1 MHNFQACARRLPG
14 FAPCRFARERV
25 LNAKTAIE
33 PRRPRVAALLSAVV
47 LALLVA
53 ALNFALWRE
62 ADHPTRV
69 TPWQGK
75 IAGFAYS
82 PFQRFQSPLNDSF
95 PDDKQVDADL
105 ALMARHSDRV
115 RVYSVWQYPAIPRL
129 AMKYHLDVMAGA
141 WLDRR
146 DGNNE
151 RELDALIAQARRWPD
166 IKRVIVG
173 NEVLLRHDMS
183 PEKLMAYLD
192 RARAAIRQPVST
204 AEPWHI
210 WEKYPE
216 LAQHVDFIT
225 VHLLPYW
232 EGVPRKDAIGDVLMR
247 YQRLRQLYPDKHIVI
262 GEVGWP
268 SNGDRFEYAKPS
280 TANQAIF
287 LRDWFNVASEQHID
301 YYIMEAIDQPWKEGL
316 GEGRTGAYW
325 GMFNADRQL
334 KFPLTG
340 PVLEDPTWPW
350 KALASGLLALIPMV
364 WFGWRFARFR
374 LVGRFVFMALIQ
386 LAAALIVWSV
396 TVPFQF
402 YLDVIDWAMLV
413 ILFPAQ
419 LAILAILLINGFEF
433 VEVLWRRQWLR
444 HFGLLEPDPPAHQ
457 PFVSI
462 HLACCNEPPEMVIAT
477 LDSLAALDYQNY
489 EVLVIDNNTKK
500 AEVWKPVEGRC
511 AQLGERFRFF
521 HLDPWPGFKA
531 GALNYGLKQTD
542 PRADIIAVVDADYV
556 VRKDW
561 LSSLAGYFHDRNVA
575 VVQCPQ
581 AHRDYV
587 HNAFRRMTNWEFDG
601 FFRIGMHHRNE
612 RNAIIQHG
620 TMTMVRR
627 VALEGT
633 GGWSE
638 WTICED
644 AELGLRLM
652 HAGYDTIY
660 VDELMGKGLT
670 PADFRAYKSQ
680 RYRWAFGAMQI
691 LKGRW
696 DWLVRRGPLTSG
708 QRFHFLTGWFSWFAD
723 ALHMVFTL
731 LALAWTVGMLAAPSI
746 FSLPMQLF
754 LIPVLGF
761 FVARALFGIVLY
773 RARVPCGWRDT
784 LMASIASMGLSH
796 AIARGVWTG
805 LIKQKTAFVR
815 TAKSRRLSG
824 SAASA
829 LGPVREELLMSIALL
844 LAIFGMAIN
853 FGAHYVEGELWMVI
867 LAAQA
872 IPYLSALTGAW
883 VAHRSREKPEAA
895 ILSQAAEN
903 RTVRAAIPETVE
915 AMSVTGS

>member
-1 MHNFQACARRLPG
+1 MSPSLAINGHPRRT
-14 FAPCRFARERV
+14 
-25 LNAKTAIE
+25 TAI
-33 PRRPRVAALLSAVV
+33 VSALL
-47 LALLVA
+47 LAALVA
-53 ALNFALWRE
+53 ALDFALWAV
-62 ADHPTRV
+62 ADRPTGV
-69 TPWQGK
+69 TPWNGQV
-75 IAGFAYS
+75 AGFAYS
-82 PFQRFQSPLNDSF
+82 PFQRFQSPLAGTF
-95 PDDKQVDADL
+95 PSDAEIDADL
-105 ALMARHSDRV
+105 ALMAKHTHRV
-115 RVYSVWQYPAIPRL
+115 RVYSVLQSPDIPRL

-146 DGNNE
+146 TDNNE
-151 RELDALIAQARRWPD
+151 KEIEALIAQARRWPD
-166 IKRVIVG
+166 IKRVEVG
-173 NEVLLRHDMS
+173 NEVLLRADMK
-183 PEKLMAYLD
+183 PEKLMTYID
-192 RARAAIRQPVST
+192 RVRAAVHQPVST

-247 YQRLRQLYPDKHIVI
+247 YHRLQQLFPNKHIVI

-268 SNGDRFEYAKPS
+268 SNGDRFEFAKPS
-280 TANQAIF
+280 KANQAIF
-287 LRDWFNVASEQHID
+287 LRDWFQVARELHID
-301 YYIMEAIDQPWKEGL
+301 YYVMEAIDQPWKEGL
-316 GEGRTGAYW
+316 GEGRIGAYW
-325 GMFNADRQL
+325 GVFNADRQL
-334 KFPLTG
+334 KFPMTG
-340 PVLEDPTWPW
+340 PVLEDPTWPS
-350 KALASGLLALIPMV
+350 KALASGFLALLPMI
-364 WFGWRFARFR
+364 WFAWRFARFK
-374 LVGRFVFMALIQ
+374 LTGRFVFLALIQ
-386 LAAALIVWSV
+386 LAAGLVVWSV

-402 YLDVIDWAMLV
+402 YLDVVDWGMLI

-433 VEVLWRRQWLR
+433 VEVLWHRKWLR
-444 HFGLLEPDPPAHQ
+444 HFGLLQPDPPGEQ

-462 HLACCNEPPEMVIAT
+462 HLACHNEPPEMVIAT
-477 LDSLAALDYQNY
+477 LDSLAGLDYRNF
-489 EVLVIDNNTKK
+489 EVLVIDNNTRC
-500 AEVWKPVEGRC
+500 EDVWKPIERRC
-511 AQLGERFRFF
+511 AELGERFRFF

-561 LSSLAGYFHDRNVA
+561 LSALTGYFRDRNIA

-581 AHRDYV
+581 AHRDYRG
-587 HNAFRRMTNWEFDG
+587 NAFRRMTNWEFDG

-652 HAGYDTIY
+652 HAGYQTVY
-660 VDELMGKGLT
+660 VDEPMGKGLT

-696 DWLVRRGPLTSG
+696 SWMVRKGPLTAG

-731 LALAWTVGMLAAPSI
+731 MALGWTAGMLLAPTI
-746 FSLPMQLF
+746 FSLPMRLF

-761 FVARALFGIVLY
+761 FVAKAVFGIVLY

-784 LMASIASMGLSH
+784 LLASIASMGLSH
-796 AIARGVWTG
+796 AVARGIWMG

-824 SAASA
+824 GAAGT

-844 LAIFGMAIN
+844 LAIVGMAID
-853 FGAHYVEGELWMVI
+853 FGTHYIEGELWMVI
-867 LAAQA
+867 LGAQA
-872 IPYLSALTGAW
+872 IPYLSSIVGAL
-883 VAHRSREKPEAA
+883 VAHYSKDHPVPAHQDVPAPSRVLTLHEPEAIEA
-895 ILSQAAEN
+895 RTAA
-903 RTVRAAIPETVE
+903 T
-915 AMSVTGS
+915 

>member
-1 MHNFQACARRLPG
+1 MNPPPAIAPPARH
-14 FAPCRFARERV
+14 A
-25 LNAKTAIE
+25 TALL
-33 PRRPRVAALLSAVV
+33 AALL

-53 ALNFALWRE
+53 ALNFALWAA
-62 ADHPTRV
+62 ADRPTDVVPWNGQV
-69 TPWQGK
+69 T
-75 IAGFAYS
+75 GFAYS
-82 PFQRFQSPLNDSF
+82 PFQRYQSPLTGSF
-95 PDDKQVDADL
+95 PSDAEVSSDL
-105 ALMARHSDRV
+105 ALLAQHTDRV
-115 RVYSVWQYPAIPRL
+115 RVYSVLQYPEIPRL
-129 AMKYHLDVMAGA
+129 AMRYHLQLTAGA

-146 DGNNE
+146 DGNND
-151 RELDALIAQARRWPD
+151 REIDALIAQARRWPD
-166 IKRVIVG
+166 IKRVEVG
-173 NEVLLRHDMS
+173 NEVLLRHDMQ
-183 PEKLMAYLD
+183 PAKLMAYID
-192 RARAAIRQPVST
+192 RVRAAVRQPVST

-247 YQRLRQLYPDKHIVI
+247 YQHLQRLFPDKHIVI

-268 SNGDRFEYAKPS
+268 SNGDRFEFAKPS

-287 LRDWFNVASEQHID
+287 LREWFQVARERHID
-301 YYIMEAIDQPWKEGL
+301 YYVMEAIDQPWKEGL

-325 GMFNADRQL
+325 GVFNADRQL
-334 KFPLTG
+334 KFPMTG

-350 KALASGLLALIPMV
+350 KALASGLLALLPMV
-364 WFGWRFARFR
+364 WFAWRFARFK
-374 LVGRFVFMALIQ
+374 LAGRFVFLCLVQ
-386 LAAALIVWSV
+386 LAAGLIVWSV

-402 YLDVIDWAMLV
+402 YLGVVDWGMLIV
-413 ILFPAQ
+413 LFPAQ

-433 VEVLWRRQWLR
+433 VEVLWRRKWLR
-444 HFGLLEPDPPAHQ
+444 HFGLLAADPPAAQ

-462 HLACCNEPPEMVIAT
+462 HLACYNEPPEMVAAT
-477 LDSLAALDYQNY
+477 LDSLAALDYANF
-489 EVLVIDNNTKK
+489 EVLVIDNNTKR
-500 AEVWKPVEGRC
+500 EEIWKPLQAHCEK
-511 AQLGERFRFF
+511 LGERFRFF

-542 PRADIIAVVDADYV
+542 PRADIIAVIDSDYV

-561 LSSLAGYFHDRNVA
+561 LAALTGYFHDRNIA

-581 AHRDYV
+581 ANRDYE

-652 HAGYDTIY
+652 HAGYQTVY
-660 VDELMGKGLT
+660 VDEVMGEGVT
-670 PADFRAYKSQ
+670 PADYRAFKTQ

-696 DWLVRRGPLTSG
+696 GWLVHKGPLSAG

-731 LALAWTVGMLAAPSI
+731 MALAWTAGMLLAPTV
-746 FSLPMQLF
+746 FSLPMRLF
-754 LIPVLGF
+754 LIPVMGF
-761 FVARALFGIVLY
+761 FVAKALFGIVLY
-773 RARVPCGWRDT
+773 RARVPCGWRDA

-796 AIARGVWTG
+796 AIARGIWMG
-805 LIKQKTAFVR
+805 LIKKQTEFVR
-815 TAKSRRLSG
+815 TAKSRRLTAG
-824 SAASA
+824 PAGA

-844 LAIFGMAIN
+844 LAIIGMGVIFGTR
-853 FGAHYVEGELWMVI
+853 YVEGELWMVI

-872 IPYLSALTGAW
+872 IPYVSAIVGAL
-883 VAHRSREKPEAA
+883 VAHYAKDPPAA
-895 ILSQAAEN
+895 AAPAPAQAAPDAAPAAVPAMLE
-903 RTVRAAIPETVE
+903 VRGAIT
-915 AMSVTGS
+915 